1 LKNSPAILKSTLVI
15 MLLMLFTGS
24 AAAQWF
30 LQSSGTTSDLNN
42 IHFSDQNNGTAVGL
56 SGTIIRTTNGGANW
70 ISQSIAPDHLYGV
83 YFVNAN
89 TGFACGNGV
98 LVKTI
103 NAGASWVYQAPPG
116 GLYRGIYFIDAN
128 TGFACA
134 GSGVLAKT
142 TNGGT
147 NWNSVTTGTTQ
158 FLNNI
163 RFANANTGYIT
174 GYDGVLLKTTDGGD
188 NWSIVNTGITDLLFG
203 LAVITE
209 DMVYVSGEGG
219 KIIKSTNG
227 GANWITQNSNI
238 SGRITN
244 LSFLNANTGTGS
256 AHGNSIIRT
265 TNGGQSWEI
274 QQSGLTS
281 QNFNGVSFVNIQT
294 GFIAGSNG
302 NIIFTTNG
310 GFQIP
315 TAPQLTAPVNGAVNV
330 SVTAL
335 LDWDSIVTAKTY
347 QVQIDEDSTYASPV
361 LDSMLIVNSRLNVPP
376 GRLLNNTRYYWR
388 VRGESAGGIG
398 PWSFSNNFRTIVAI
412 PNAPGLTLPF
422 NGASNVSLTPLFD
435 WDSTSPADSYTL
447 QAALDTSFSNP
458 AVFISG
464 ITQSFLNLTSPQ
476 LQNNFRYHWRVSATN
491 IAGTGAW
498 STVHNFTTV
507 LGMPAAPGLLLPVN
521 FATGVSL
528 TPLLDWVEDISALS
542 YQVQVS
548 QDSTF
553 GSVLWD
559 TSGFNISQV
568 NVRSGLLTN
577 VQTYFWRVRTTNPIG
592 TGPWA
597 QPFRFTTLL
606 APPAAPQLVDP
617 PDGSSDVSTTPTL
630 NWDSVQYA
638 ASFRVQLSTDS
649 TFATTLINAAGLTFS
664 QYNVP
669 GGVLNNNTRYFW
681 RVNASNNA
689 GTGPYSQVWDFN
701 TVISPPVAAPTLLA
715 PTNGATNQPL
725 NLTLD
730 WNDVFGTTG
739 YKLLISNDS
748 LFNTSLLDTTITA
761 SQFTVPAGLLSGS
774 SVYFWRVRGFN
785 IGGFGPWS
793 VTWRFT
799 TQIIGIEPIS
809 EIIPSAYML
818 YDNFP
823 NPFNPETSINFD
835 IPSVSGNSGVT
846 TKLVIYDLTGQ
857 VIAVPV
863 DSELRPGKYS
873 IKWNA
878 ENYASGVYFYRLSA
892 GRFYGIKKMVVV
904 K

>member
-1 LKNSPAILKSTLVI
+1 MKILLI
-15 MLLMLFTGS
+15 LFFNLFFTVCT
-24 AAAQWF
+24 AAQWF
-30 LQSSGTTSDLNN
+30 PQTSGTTNRLTN
-42 IHFSDQNNGTAVGL
+42 IFFTDVNSGTAIGL
-56 SGTIIRTTNGGANW
+56 SGTIRKTTNAGINW
-70 ISQSIAPDHLYGV
+70 ITQTVPADNLYGV
-83 YFVNAN
+83 FFINNA
-89 TGFACGNGV
+89 TGFISGDGV
-98 LVKTI
+98 FYKTT
-103 NAGASWVYQAPPG
+103 NAGLSWFDPG
-116 GLYRGIYFIDAN
+116 GPLRLHRGIYFIDAN
-128 TGFACA
+128 TGFTC
-134 GSGVLAKT
+134 SGVGALDKT

-147 NWNSVTTGTTQ
+147 VWSVLTSGTTQ
-158 FLNNI
+158 NLNNI
-163 RFANANTGYIT
+163 TFVNAFTGFVS
-174 GYDGVLLKTTDGGD
+174 GYSGTMLKTTDGGD
-188 NWSIVNTGITDLLFG
+188 TWVALNTGITDHLFA
-203 LAVITE
+203 LSVIDANTIYAGGE
-209 DMVYVSGEGG
+209 SG
-219 KIIKSTNG
+219 KLIKSTDG
-227 GANWITQNSNI
+227 GSTWNILNSGIT
-238 SGRITN
+238 GRITN
-244 LSFLNANTGTGS
+244 FSFLNANTGTGS
-256 AHGNSIIRT
+256 ANNNFIIRT
-265 TNGGQSWEI
+265 TNGGSTWV
-274 QQSGLTS
+274 S
-281 QNFNGVSFVNIQT
+281 QVSPIGGQDWNGVSFVNIQT
-294 GFIAGSNG
+294 GFIAGSDG
-302 NIIFTTNG
+302 NILFTTNG

-335 LDWDSIVTAKTY
+335 LDWDSISTAKTY
-347 QVQIDEDSTYASPV
+347 QVQIDEDSSYASPV
-361 LDSMLIVNSRLNVPP
+361 LDSMLIENSRMTVPP

-412 PNAPGLTLPF
+412 PNAPGLVLPV

-491 IAGTGAW
+491 IAGTGEW

-507 LGMPAAPGLLLPVN
+507 LGMPAAPGLLLPVD

-559 TSGFNISQV
+559 TNGFNVSQV
-568 NVRSGLLTN
+568 TVRSGLLTN

-597 QPFRFTTLL
+597 QPYRFMTLL
-606 APPAAPQLVDP
+606 IPPAAPQLVDP
-617 PDGSSDVSTTPTL
+617 LDGASDVSTTPTL

-689 GTGPYSQVWDFN
+689 GTGPYSQVWDFQ

-715 PTNGATNQPL
+715 PPNGGTNQPL

-774 SVYFWRVRGFN
+774 SMYFWRVRGFN

-823 NPFNPETSINFD
+823 NPFNPVTSINFD
-835 IPSVSGNSGVT
+835 IPSVSGNSGIT
-846 TKLVIYDLTGQ
+846 TKLIIYDMTGR
-857 VIAVPV
+857 VISVPV

-892 GRFYGIKKMVVV
+892 GRFYSIKKMVVV

>member
-1 LKNSPAILKSTLVI
+1 LKNLIAIFLFI
-15 MLLMLFTGS
+15 LFTGGAVS
-24 AAAQWF
+24 QWF
-30 LQSSGTTSDLNN
+30 PQSSGTASDLNN

-56 SGTIIRTTNGGANW
+56 SGTIIRTTNGGLNW
-70 ISQSIAPDHLYGV
+70 VSQSIAPDHLYGV
-83 YFVNAN
+83 FFVNTS

-98 LVKTI
+98 LVKTT
-103 NAGASWVYQAPPG
+103 NAGTSWVYQAPPG
-116 GLYRGIYFIDAN
+116 GLYRGLYFIDVN

-147 NWNSVTTGTTQ
+147 NWNLITTGTTQ

-188 NWSIVNTGITDLLFG
+188 NWSIVGTGITDLLFG

-209 DMVYVSGEGG
+209 DIVYVSGEGG
-219 KIIKSTNG
+219 KIIKTTNG
-227 GANWITQNSNI
+227 GTNWVTQNSNI

-265 TNGGQSWEI
+265 TNGGQSWNVQE
-274 QQSGLTS
+274 SGLTS

-302 NIIFTTNG
+302 NILFTTNG

-315 TAPQLTAPVNGAVNV
+315 VMPVLTAPVNGAVNV
-330 SVTAL
+330 SLTGL
-335 LDWDSIVTAKTY
+335 LDWDSLTTAKTY
-347 QVQIDEDSTYASPV
+347 RVQIDEDSTYSTPV
-361 LDSMLIVNSRLNVPP
+361 LDSADLVNSNMNIAP
-376 GRLLNNTRYYWR
+376 GRLANNTQYFWR
-388 VRGESAGGIG
+388 VRGESEGGTG
-398 PWSFSNNFRTIVAI
+398 PWSYSYRFRTIVAI
-412 PNAPGLTLPF
+412 PNAPGLLLPV

-447 QAALDTSFSNP
+447 QASLDTSFSNP

-476 LQNNFRYHWRVSATN
+476 LQNNFRYYWRVSATN
-491 IAGTGAW
+491 IAGTGEW
-498 STVHNFTTV
+498 SAKHNFTTV
-507 LGMPAAPGLLLPVN
+507 LGMPAAPGLLLPADN
-521 FATGVSL
+521 ATGVSL
-528 TPLLDWVEDISALS
+528 TPLLDWVEDISATS

-553 GSVLWD
+553 GTTLWD
-559 TSGFNISQV
+559 TSGFNTSQV
-568 NVRSGLLTN
+568 VVRSGLLTN

-597 QPFRFTTLL
+597 EPFRFMTLL
-606 APPAAPQLVDP
+606 IPPAAPQLVDP
-617 PDGSSDVSTTPTL
+617 VDGATEISTTPTL

-649 TFATTLINAAGLTFS
+649 TFGTTLINAAGLTFS

-669 GGVLNNNTRYFW
+669 GGILSNNTRYFW
-681 RVNASNNA
+681 RVNASNSA
-689 GTGPYSQVWDFN
+689 GTGIYSEVWDFH
-701 TVISPPVAAPTLLA
+701 TVISPPVAAPTLLS
-715 PTNGATNQPL
+715 PPNGALNQPL
-725 NLTLD
+725 NLSLD
-730 WNDVFGTTG
+730 WNDVFGTSG

-748 LFNTSLLDTTITA
+748 LFNTTLLDSTITP
-761 SQFTVPAGLLSGS
+761 SQFVVPSGLLSGS
-774 SVYFWRVRGFN
+774 SVYFWRVRGYN
-785 IGGFGPWS
+785 VGGFGPWS

-809 EIIPSAYML
+809 EVVPQSFRL

-823 NPFNPETSINFD
+823 NPFNPVTSINFD
-835 IPSVSGNSGVT
+835 IPAGTPGGN
-846 TKLVIYDLTGQ
+846 TKLTIYDLTGR
-857 VIAVPV
+857 VIAVLA
-863 DSELRPGKYS
+863 DAELGSGKYS
-873 IKWNA
+873 VKWNA
-878 ENYASGVYFYRLSA
+878 ANYASGVYFYRLES
-892 GRFYGIKKMVVV
+892 GSYRDIKKMVVV